1 MKILVIGDVIGKPG
15 RDALRDI
22 LPGLKQEYKIDFT
35 IINGENTAGGIGI
48 TPATAQDLISA
59 GADVITTGNH
69 VWKHRDIATV
79 MEEESLPV
87 IRPLN
92 YPPGV
97 PGQGY
102 VLKDKVLV
110 VNLMGRTFMYD
121 IDCPFRSIDALLSKL
136 NFKPSAIIVDFHA
149 EATSEKM
156 ALGFYLDGR
165 VSAVLG
171 THTHVATCDTR
182 LLPKNTAYVSDIG
195 MVGPIDSIIGDEPD
209 SVIQRFLTGI
219 PGRLS
224 VAQGRVMLN
233 AVVVTVNTKT
243 GLSTGI
249 ERIYREIS

>member
-1 MKILVIGDVIGKPG
+1 
-15 RDALRDI
+15 
-22 LPGLKQEYKIDFT
+22 
-35 IINGENTAGGIGI
+35 
-48 TPATAQDLISA
+48 
-59 GADVITTGNH
+59 
-69 VWKHRDIATV
+69 
-79 MEEESLPV
+79 
-87 IRPLN
+87 
-92 YPPGV
+92 
-97 PGQGY
+97 
-102 VLKDKVLV
+102 
-110 VNLMGRTFMYD
+110 MGRTFMYD
-121 IDCPFRSIDALLSKL
+121 IDCPFRSIDNLITKL

-182 LLPKNTAYVSDIG
+182 LLPKGTAYVSDIG

-243 GLSTGI
+243 GLATSI

>member
-35 IINGENTAGGIGI
+35 VINGENTAGGIGI

-79 MEEESLPV
+79 MEDESLPV

-102 VLKDKVLV
+102 ILKNKVLV

-121 IDCPFRSIDALLSKL
+121 IDCPFRSIDNLITKL

-182 LLPKNTAYVSDIG
+182 LLPKGTAYVSDIG

-243 GLSTGI
+243 GLATSI